1 MLKKHP
7 EKIPKKLKLKSKNL
21 LTSKSSSDNISFV
34 RENSLMKCDSGVVGN
49 ARPCQGRDRGFEPRL
64 SLLCNYITFKSMSR
78 QQFNECD
85 SGVVGNAR
93 PCQGRD
99 RGFEPRLSLLC
110 NEKGHLVRCP
120 FLLHEAHPRLEGS
133 CFYAPLRSVQSRR
146 PPDVLDRL
154 SLSLAHTA
162 SAPRRFSLLRS
173 ASVRPS
179 QKFRSTPS
187 KVLPASILH
196 S

>member
-1 MLKKHP
+1 
-7 EKIPKKLKLKSKNL
+7 
-21 LTSKSSSDNISFV
+21 
-34 RENSLMKCDSGVVGN
+34 MKCDSGVVGN

-99 RGFEPRLSLLC
+99 RGFEPRLSLSF
-110 NEKGHLVRCP
+110 KKKTSKRMSF
-120 FLLHEAHPRLEGS
+120 FLFEAHPRLEGS
-133 CFYAPLRSVQSRR
+133 RFYAPLRSVQSRR

-196 S
+196 SLVPDPSGSS

>member
-64 SLLCNYITFKSMSR
+64 SLLCNK
-78 QQFNECD
+78 
-85 SGVVGNAR
+85 
-93 PCQGRD
+93 
-99 RGFEPRLSLLC
+99 
-110 NEKGHLVRCP
+110 KGHLVRCP

-133 CFYAPLRSVQSRR
+133 RFYAPLRSVQSRR

-173 ASVRPS
+173 ASVRPE
-179 QKFRSTPS
+179 QTSTGRLGPS
-187 KVLPASILH
+187 LPKI
-196 S
+196 